1 MPQLPEEK
9 SGQTSG
15 REREL
20 RGAGRWGCDLRLLLR
35 SWSGDLDFFPL
46 GTGWAALFSLLVV
59 YRAGMAN
66 RASAKPGE
74 QRRETWAGFLGEHLP
89 VLLVCQGSLW
99 LAQDASLFPQAVLT
113 SDSRASIS

>member
-20 RGAGRWGCDLRLLLR
+20 WGAGRWGGDLRLLLR
-35 SWSGDLDFFPL
+35 SWSGDLDFLPL

-74 QRRETWAGFLGEHLP
+74 QRQGKPGLASRGAPASPPGLP
-89 VLLVCQGSLW
+89 GQP
-99 LAQDASLFPQAVLT
+99 LASSGCFPFPT
-113 SDSRASIS
+113 GCIDI